1 MSVVAIPIELG
12 NVERPG
18 NVKPS
23 FVITFFFC
31 SFNEMNCKQHI
42 LKLSEL
48 RHVTWDLKAAWMHC
62 KTLSYKK
69 KKVHCNRPLSSL
81 LLVKQ
86 ISTNSKAASTV
97 VF

>member
-1 MSVVAIPIELG
+1 MKDRWFHNKITWFSFVFMSVVAIPIELG

-69 KKVHCNRPLSSL
+69 KSAL
-81 LLVKQ
+81 Q
-86 ISTNSKAASTV
+86 QAS
-97 VF
+97 